1 MQTWLLRGR
10 KLKHNSTSCTTH
22 LPVLRQG
29 CPMTADQW
37 LRLWSEHLSVF
48 QILKWFQSTISN
60 LKTITCVK
68 ESQLLPVK
76 FIGRFDLWARGHFLF
91 VFFFFIIVTK
101 AVRVTKPKIPESIRR
116 NFELMWVCKSVLT
129 STVLVHFSDSFLLST
144 HSVQLRWHIEKY
156 LEELFLRVFVQGSR
170 EDSSVD
176 NSSDSEGGGK
186 GSRDWKE
193 EGHYW

>member
-91 VFFFFIIVTK
+91 VFFFFHHRDK
-101 AVRVTKPKIPESIRR
+101 GSPCYQAKDPRVY
-116 NFELMWVCKSVLT
+116 
-129 STVLVHFSDSFLLST
+129 
-144 HSVQLRWHIEKY
+144 Q
-156 LEELFLRVFVQGSR
+156 EELWTHVSLQICTYQHGFGAFFRFFPVIHPLGSTKMTHR
-170 EDSSVD
+170 KIFRRAFFACVCA
-176 NSSDSEGGGK
+176 GK
-186 GSRDWKE
+186 QRRLVCW
-193 EGHYW
+193 